1 MQQLLETLWTTQG
14 VGTFEQAQHGVRAQF
29 AAAPDIAVKTRHQE
43 GQITARCR
51 NTQTLA
57 DGFRQRHALRFM
69 ARMTWQIG
77 LRCQPLA
84 EVV

>member
-14 VGTFEQAQHGVRAQF
+14 IGTFKQAQHGFRAQF
-29 AAAPDIAVKTRHQE
+29 TAAPDIAVKTCHQQ
-43 GQITARCR
+43 GQIAARGR
-51 NTQTLA
+51 YTQTFA
-57 DGFRQRHALRFM
+57 NGFRQRHALRFV

-77 LRCQPLA
+77 LRCQPLT